1 MITPITSDQLT
12 VLLIDI
18 LKHINIYMCVC
29 VCSKPCMEYASIY
42 FVFNK
47 YAKWTLRIYSISIFS
62 QLYIVICDIM
72 ARYASLHE
80 MQYLFNIS
88 KHIDGKK
95 SGLGDVKNG
104 KDLNK
109 NKKIIYIFKRLSSSY
124 QYQVLNCHFINQHT
138 HYKFSCWSRGN
149 NNKNS

>member
-1 MITPITSDQLT
+1 MQFCMPAIYNYTNHQTDPESWSFQWSTYSF
-12 VLLIDI
+12 IDW
-18 LKHINIYMCVC
+18 HIETYIYICVC

-62 QLYIVICDIM
+62 QLYIVICDIL

-88 KHIDGKK
+88 KHIDGEN

-104 KDLNK
+104 KDLSKNK
-109 NKKIIYIFKRLSSSY
+109 NHIF
-124 QYQVLNCHFINQHT
+124 I
-138 HYKFSCWSRGN
+138 
-149 NNKNS
+149 